1 MWRSAGSFLI
11 FTVLA
16 PLILS
21 HVCSLLPQVPAPFF
35 SLLSFPFST
44 SYPLLLTCHSG
55 LPPPHCPS
63 AFLQTRLA
71 HLETSPSK
79 SYLPEV
85 SGRSI
90 LVACLIPVHPSA
102 RLTCP
107 ASPSWSDSLHG
118 SSQQYSGH
126 ENKTLHKISFD
137 EGQKQGSEQGSHCNW
152 KSIDKTIDHFNHR
165 QLIAST
171 QHESPSHCLKAG
183 TEEDENRSLLQRTS
197 SSFVPPCYI
206 PWNHWTFF

>member
-1 MWRSAGSFLI
+1 MSITNMKYLLGNFCAQDCTRWKGWEKNNLYPRRNDNSLPKKDVRKG
-11 FTVLA
+11 
-16 PLILS
+16 
-21 HVCSLLPQVPAPFF
+21 HVQRNMVKYPQKKKYFF
-35 SLLSFPFST
+35 QF
-44 SYPLLLTCHSG
+44 
-55 LPPPHCPS
+55 
-63 AFLQTRLA
+63 AA
-71 HLETSPSK
+71 VSPSK